1 MSTWVQPHPVCSLS
15 VSDGTYPGRGA
26 PSGPGPLGP
35 PQGAAPPQGRAPSGP
50 LRARRPLTAGP
61 PRAPS
66 GRGAPSGLGPLGPPQ
81 GAVPPQ
87 GRAPSGPLRAR
98 CPLSPQPDPAHRPV
112 PRCPRS
118 PRGASFRAAAPPRR
132 AAMERGAAG
141 PLPLSRLARP
151 LLRRLSELLDRAA
164 PGKGWRELAQRAGS
178 RGTVRLSPLDLEQC
192 SLQVLEPEGSPSWS
206 LLKLLGDRGC
216 TVVEL
221 AESLQALEHTEA
233 LRCLSH
239 SGVKIV
245 VQPDSQAVLSGQV
258 AKLCC
263 WATGHPFVQYQWF
276 KQEREVPH
284 GNSPELV
291 LSPVSVK
298 DSGFYICRVNSESS
312 FMFSRWARL
321 DVWELQDPPHGLLT
335 GLPENKLSICNQ
347 PQPQNLTVGDALV
360 LECGAVG
367 NPIPHYQWFRNGF
380 PLANGSKNVY
390 TVTYV
395 DVGHQGTYWCHVFND
410 REDEDSKKV
419 EVIIEDLSDLQE
431 SDPQEE
437 SSHRPVAT
445 DKVALLIG
453 NMSYWNHPQ
462 LKAPM
467 VDVYELT
474 SLLRQLD
481 FKVVSLLDLT
491 ESEMRNA
498 VDEFLLLLDEGVY
511 GLLYYAGHGY
521 ENYGNSF
528 LVPVD
533 APNPYRSANCL
544 CVQNILRQMQEKR
557 TGLNVFLL
565 DMCRKRNEYDDTIL
579 ILDALKVTAN
589 IVFGYATCQGAEA
602 YEIQQLGLANGIFMK
617 FLKGRLLED
626 KKVTVLLD
634 EVAEDMGKCPLTKGK
649 QALEIRSS
657 LSEKRALTDPVQ
669 QSTSSAECLARN
681 LQWAKAHELPES
693 MSLEFQCGVQI
704 QLGFAAEFSN
714 VMIIYTQIIKK
725 PPEITACRAHITDFP
740 LDLDVDP
747 KEANKGTP
755 EETGSYLV
763 SKDLPKHCLY
773 TRLSSLQKLREHL
786 IFTVCLHYEYSG
798 IEDTMDERK
807 EINVGKP
814 LIAKLGLH
822 PGFKTQNCLQTCCMP
837 GYPFHNPVESSPEA
851 AEYYI
856 PSHCQPS
863 SSPGVYHPNCACS
876 DSITQPEACSCNGTA
891 RMLSPRHQVQ
901 HYSPTVEKQ
910 NVPVET
916 TDDTVEL
923 EFFLSDSL
931 SFSEQQ

>member
-1 MSTWVQPHPVCSLS
+1 
-15 VSDGTYPGRGA
+15 R
-26 PSGPGPLGP
+26 
-35 PQGAAPPQGRAPSGP
+35 
-50 LRARRPLTAGP
+50 
-61 PRAPS
+61 
-66 GRGAPSGLGPLGPPQ
+66 
-81 GAVPPQ
+81 
-87 GRAPSGPLRAR
+87 
-98 CPLSPQPDPAHRPV
+98 SPQPEPAHRPV
-112 PRCPRS
+112 PRCPHS

-132 AAMERGAAG
+132 AAMESGAAG
-141 PLPLSRLARP
+141 PLPLSRLAGP

-258 AKLCC
+258 VKLCC

-312 FMFSRWARL
+312 FTFSRWARL
-321 DVWELQDPPHGLLT
+321 EVCELQDPPHGLLT
-335 GLPENKLSICNQ
+335 GLPENKLCICNQ

-410 REDEDSKKV
+410 QEDEDSKKV
-419 EVIIEDLSDLQE
+419 EVIIGKDEIDTLSTLENLKFKGVE
-431 SDPQEE
+431 SMEYINVTWCFF
-437 SSHRPVAT
+437 SLCVLAAT

-528 LVPVD
+528 MVPVD
-533 APNPYRSANCL
+533 APNPYCSANCL
-544 CVQNILRQMQEKR
+544 CVQNILRLMQEKR

-617 FLKGRLLED
+617 FLKDRLLED

-714 VMIIYTQIIKK
+714 VMIIYTQIVKK

-807 EINVGKP
+807 KINVGKP

-837 GYPFHNPVESSPEA
+837 GYPFHNPVELSPEA

-856 PSHCQPS
+856 PSHCQPT

-876 DSITQPEACSCNGTA
+876 NSITQPEACSCNRTA
-891 RMLSPRHQVQ
+891 RMLAPRHEVQ

-923 EFFLSDSL
+923 EFLLSDSL